1 MVSGLTM
8 PAAKVNAL
16 NECRTSLSRT
26 EVLNSGYALETLRNF
41 KKQNKM
47 NNHAMASVP
56 EIPI

>member
-1 MVSGLTM
+1 MNEVSIL
-8 PAAKVNAL
+8 P
-16 NECRTSLSRT
+16 SRT
-26 EVLNSGYALETLRNF
+26 EVLNSGYALETLKNF